1 MKKDYILATGE
12 KGAERLNIVQLI
24 YGGESKF
31 LLKKA
36 GLKKGMVVMD
46 AGCGT
51 GLMTKWLAE
60 EVGETGHIVAVDN
73 QENQLELAKK
83 YLDENKIYNVSF
95 HCRNINEL
103 SANDLSSIDLFYSR
117 LLLVHN
123 KNPLSVIKN
132 IYTHCNKN
140 TRFVFEEPITSESE
154 CIPENDSFLKHLELY
169 TQLGRIAGFDFD
181 FGKQLPL
188 LVKQAG
194 LAIEGIRKIKNLF
207 LDDSIKRIAYL
218 RTKECAEKYINN
230 QLINQEEISQLLTS
244 LQALANRKNLLVSG
258 VTMVQIWGSVP

>member
-12 KGAERLNIVQLI
+12 KGAERLAIVQML
-24 YGGESKF
+24 YGEESKF

-36 GLKKGMVVMD
+36 GLKKGMIVMD

-60 EVGETGHIVAVDN
+60 AVGETGHIIAVDN
-73 QENQLELAKK
+73 QESQLELAKR
-83 YLDENKIYNVSF
+83 YLDENKISNVSF
-95 HCRNINEL
+95 HCKNINEL

-123 KNPLSVIKN
+123 KNPLSAIKN
-132 IYTHCNKN
+132 IYTNSKKN

-154 CIPENDSFLKHLELY
+154 CIPADDSFLKHLELY
-169 TQLGRIAGFDFD
+169 SHLGKLAGFDFD

-194 LAIEGIRKIKNLF
+194 LTIEGIRKIKNLF
-207 LDDSIKRIAYL
+207 LDNSAKHIAYL

-230 QLINQEEISQLLTS
+230 QLINQEEITRLLTS
-244 LQALANRKNLLVSG
+244 LQELASQNTFLVSG